1 MDNKTKD
8 MPFDVDT
15 TTTDIMDLVDDTDG
29 IVDIPLDV
37 INTESVNEADS
48 IIYHLIREK
57 YGKDYLTLHPDLKKY
72 VDVETEGL
80 RNLIKMRK
88 SNETLHDILIRAIGG
103 NSNNASLYMA
113 LSRMQGANLSIQ
125 KQIDEKMDS
134 IRKLIKNYQAE
145 LDLDLDREDDDEEPG
160 DETDITITR
169 GTRDFIRQI
178 KQEEANKQLQMD
190 ELLK

>member
-1 MDNKTKD
+1 
-8 MPFDVDT
+8 
-15 TTTDIMDLVDDTDG
+15 
-29 IVDIPLDV
+29 
-37 INTESVNEADS
+37 
-48 IIYHLIREK
+48 
-57 YGKDYLTLHPDLKKY
+57 
-72 VDVETEGL
+72 
-80 RNLIKMRK
+80 
-88 SNETLHDILIRAIGG
+88 
-103 NSNNASLYMA
+103 MA